1 MTNREILAAIS
12 RVCALLILLTV
23 SYLSTSAGAQRPA
36 IQFHP
41 DFAQFFKDAGTIGTI
56 VVMDV
61 HRQTVDVYNPAR
73 ADVLFPPASTFKILN
88 SLIALE
94 TGVVTDVDTQIFKW
108 DGVDR
113 GSAGWNKDLTLRSA
127 FATSAFHVYQQIARD
142 IGLETMTRYL
152 DRVGYGTGEVT
163 HENLDW
169 FWVLKG
175 FRISANE
182 QVQFLRRLY
191 LEDLP
196 FSRKTIATVKDIS
209 IVERGEGYVLHGK
222 TGWTTDTNPSTGWF
236 VGWIERG
243 DEASVFALNMDM
255 NEISQA
261 PARITITKDIL
272 KALDLL

>member
-1 MTNREILAAIS
+1 MPH
-12 RVCALLILLTV
+12 VCTLLILLTV
-23 SYLSTSAGAQRPA
+23 SYLPTSAVAQRPA

-41 DFAQFFKDAGTIGTI
+41 DFAQFFRDAGTIGTI

-127 FATSAFHVYQQIARD
+127 FATSAFHVYQKIARD
-142 IGLETMTRYL
+142 IGLARMTGYL
-152 DRVGYGTGEVT
+152 DQVGYGRGKVT
-163 HENLDW
+163 KQNLDW
-169 FWVLKG
+169 FWVQKG
-175 FRISANE
+175 FRISAYE
-182 QVQFLRRLY
+182 QIQFLRRLY

-196 FSRKTIATVKDIS
+196 FSRKSIKAVKDIS

-222 TGWTTDTNPSTGWF
+222 TGWTTDTVPSIGWF

-255 NEISQA
+255 NDLSQA
-261 PARITITKDIL
+261 AARITITREVL
-272 KALDLL
+272 MALDLL